1 MAYSIPQELSR
12 GRLRGDSIEG
22 FEGDGMMDNDQVRAV
37 SDRFVEYRIGQAQAG
52 HQGLDSHG
60 RIACQES
67 DVVPAFG
74 QSERGDL
81 IQMPEDFLN
90 RWLAI
95 GILGWANHSVD
106 FNL

>member
-1 MAYSIPQELSR
+1 
-12 GRLRGDSIEG
+12 
-22 FEGDGMMDNDQVRAV
+22 
-37 SDRFVEYRIGQAQAG
+37 
-52 HQGLDSHG
+52 
-60 RIACQES
+60 
-67 DVVPAFG
+67 
-74 QSERGDL
+74 L